1 MEHPWCL
8 IAFPTGQKS
17 LLGAWSLGVRGRG
30 GARARVFGRRGE
42 EASSVLGAPSPCA
55 AHHSTAASRRHR
67 RRHIAF
73 YEGAQL
79 WPGGSEGPQLA
90 AGCAACTGCGGRGG
104 PPPYRAAPRRS
115 GATARVGRLR
125 GRIRPTLTGPICGLA
140 SCVFVDASSMPPR
153 SSDGAH
159 AHARASPGYPAREA
173 GKARVF
179 IGARTRTYGTLPL
192 AVDPRSCSC
201 SPQAR

>member
-1 MEHPWCL
+1 ME
-8 IAFPTGQKS
+8 
-17 LLGAWSLGVRGRG
+17 LGAWGQGLRRCARARIWQTGRG
-30 GARARVFGRRGE
+30 GVLGPRGPIPMCRTPFDRSLEAPPPPPYCVLRGGSVAARCGRAARRVLSSPRAVPRAQDAADVVAHHTAPLGGYRARARVGRM
-42 EASSVLGAPSPCA
+42 
-55 AHHSTAASRRHR
+55 
-67 RRHIAF
+67 
-73 YEGAQL
+73 
-79 WPGGSEGPQLA
+79 
-90 AGCAACTGCGGRGG
+90 
-104 PPPYRAAPRRS
+104 
-115 GATARVGRLR
+115 R

-140 SCVFVDASSMPPR
+140 GCVFVDASSMPPR

-179 IGARTRTYGTLPL
+179 IGSRTRTYGTLPL